1 MNPYYNDFG
10 SWIRKQFPDFRVQ
23 KISIDAG
30 FSCPNRDG
38 RISSGGCI
46 YCDNRT
52 FNPSYCDRKKS
63 ITEQLVEGKAFFARK
78 YPDMKYLA
86 YFQAYTNTY
95 DTVEHLRRMYEE
107 ALTVEDVVGIVIGT
121 RPDCMSD
128 ELLDYLVELNKR
140 TFLLVEYGIESAND
154 ETLRRINRGHD
165 FACCHDAVERTH
177 DRGILTGGHIIIGLP
192 GEDAEESLRQAPIIS
207 SLPLDILKIHQMQI
221 IRGTKLAE
229 QYAQHPFHVY
239 TVEEY
244 IDVIVRYIQLL
255 RKDLVLER
263 FVSQSPKELLVAP
276 KWGLKNYEFTNLL
289 NNRLKKN
296 MAKVA
301 IVILNWN
308 GQAMLAKYLPNVIE
322 YSRQDAEVWVADNCS
337 SDQSMRL
344 LETQFPQVKTIVLEQ
359 NFGFAEGY
367 NRALKQI
374 EAEYYILLNS
384 DVEVSHHWLTPLI
397 EFMDSH
403 PQVAACQPKLL
414 AEYDKDSF
422 EYAGACG
429 GFLDKYGYPFCRGRI
444 FNMVER
450 DNGQY
455 DYQQEILWA
464 TGACMMIRSKDYWDA
479 GGLDGRFFAH
489 NEEID
494 LCWRLRLMGR
504 QIYCIPESEV
514 YHVGGGTLPKSNP
527 MKTFLNFRN
536 NLTML
541 YKNLSDN
548 ELKKVMRMRWFLD
561 YLAAFEML
569 ILGRNWGD
577 FKAVFKARKAFKAWR
592 ADFDE
597 DRRRIQASRQE
608 TEIPQIYQKSI
619 LWQYY
624 AKGKKTFRD
633 LM

>member
-1 MNPYYNDFG
+1 
-10 SWIRKQFPDFRVQ
+10 
-23 KISIDAG
+23 
-30 FSCPNRDG
+30 
-38 RISSGGCI
+38 
-46 YCDNRT
+46 
-52 FNPSYCDRKKS
+52 
-63 ITEQLVEGKAFFARK
+63 
-78 YPDMKYLA
+78 
-86 YFQAYTNTY
+86 
-95 DTVEHLRRMYEE
+95 
-107 ALTVEDVVGIVIGT
+107 
-121 RPDCMSD
+121 
-128 ELLDYLVELNKR
+128 
-140 TFLLVEYGIESAND
+140 
-154 ETLRRINRGHD
+154 
-165 FACCHDAVERTH
+165 
-177 DRGILTGGHIIIGLP
+177 
-192 GEDAEESLRQAPIIS
+192 
-207 SLPLDILKIHQMQI
+207 
-221 IRGTKLAE
+221 
-229 QYAQHPFHVY
+229 
-239 TVEEY
+239 
-244 IDVIVRYIQLL
+244 
-255 RKDLVLER
+255 
-263 FVSQSPKELLVAP
+263 
-276 KWGLKNYEFTNLL
+276 
-289 NNRLKKN
+289 

-374 EAEYYILLNS
+374 EAEYCILLNS

-548 ELKKVMRMRWFLD
+548 ELKNVMRMRWFLD

-597 DRRRIQASRQE
+597 DRRQIQASRQE

-624 AKGKKTFRD
+624 AKGKKTFKD

>member
-1 MNPYYNDFG
+1 
-10 SWIRKQFPDFRVQ
+10 
-23 KISIDAG
+23 
-30 FSCPNRDG
+30 
-38 RISSGGCI
+38 
-46 YCDNRT
+46 
-52 FNPSYCDRKKS
+52 
-63 ITEQLVEGKAFFARK
+63 
-78 YPDMKYLA
+78 
-86 YFQAYTNTY
+86 
-95 DTVEHLRRMYEE
+95 
-107 ALTVEDVVGIVIGT
+107 
-121 RPDCMSD
+121 
-128 ELLDYLVELNKR
+128 
-140 TFLLVEYGIESAND
+140 
-154 ETLRRINRGHD
+154 
-165 FACCHDAVERTH
+165 
-177 DRGILTGGHIIIGLP
+177 
-192 GEDAEESLRQAPIIS
+192 
-207 SLPLDILKIHQMQI
+207 
-221 IRGTKLAE
+221 
-229 QYAQHPFHVY
+229 
-239 TVEEY
+239 
-244 IDVIVRYIQLL
+244 
-255 RKDLVLER
+255 
-263 FVSQSPKELLVAP
+263 
-276 KWGLKNYEFTNLL
+276 
-289 NNRLKKN
+289 

-308 GQAMLAKYLPNVIE
+308 GQKMLAKFLPNVIE
-322 YSRQDAEVWVADNCS
+322 YSRQDAEIWVADNSS
-337 SDQSMRL
+337 SDGSMHL

-367 NRALKQI
+367 NRALHQI
-374 EAEYYILLNS
+374 EADYYVLLNS

-444 FNMVER
+444 FGTVES

-464 TGACMMIRSKDYWDA
+464 TGACMMIRSADYWKA

-504 QIYCIPESEV
+504 KIYCIPESEV

-541 YKNLSDN
+541 YKNLSDK
-548 ELKKVMRMRWFLD
+548 ELSYVMRVRWFLD

-569 ILGRNWGD
+569 LLQRNWGD
-577 FKAVFKARKAFKAWR
+577 FKAVFKARKAFKEWR
-592 ADFDE
+592 SSFDE
-597 DRRRIQASRQE
+597 ERKRIQAQRVE
-608 TEIPQIYQKSI
+608 EEIPQIFKTSI

-624 AKGKKTFRD
+624 AKGVKNFKDLKTT
-633 LM
+633 